1 MTQFIIDF
9 YNNYKYVPNLRYSTV
24 GYEIASYF
32 TQLLVQYDAILP
44 FLADEVPLRVL
55 ENVYDFQ
62 KINQGGYKNQG
73 VMILRYDDF
82 GYQRID

>member
-1 MTQFIIDF
+1 MIQFIIEF
-9 YNNYKYVPNLRYSTV
+9 YDNYKYVPNLRYSSV

-32 TQLLVQYDAILP
+32 SQLLFEYEVVLP
-44 FLADEVPLRVL
+44 VLSDVPPVTIL

-73 VMILRYDDF
+73 VMLLRYDNF
-82 GYQRID
+82 GYKRID